1 MNLRRFIPD
10 RFTNLLILAVL
21 IATVLPVQGQSAVA
35 MSWVTNLAIAL
46 LFFLHGSRLSREA
59 IIKGASH
66 WRLHTAIFSTT
77 FIFFPIMG
85 VVLGPVLRPF
95 ITPEL
100 YLGVLYLCILPATV
114 QSAIA
119 FTSIA
124 RGNVA
129 AAVCSASASSII
141 GIFLTPLLVAFLL
154 AEYSSQIP
162 EFNLAAIGKIV
173 MQIFVPFVV
182 GHLLRP
188 WLGGWIIR
196 NASMLRWV
204 DQGTILLVVYA
215 AFSQAVSEG
224 LWQQT
229 PLYALIS
236 VAVISCIMLAIVL
249 AFTHYLGKWVGF
261 SREDQIT
268 LVFGGSKKSLAS
280 GLPMAQVI
288 FAGQA
293 IGAIV
298 LPLIIFH
305 QIQLMVCAVL
315 ANRYA
320 KQSEE
325 VKSRSS

>member
-1 MNLRRFIPD
+1 M
-10 RFTNLLILAVL
+10 
-21 IATVLPVQGQSAVA
+21 
-35 MSWVTNLAIAL
+35 
-46 LFFLHGSRLSREA
+46 
-59 IIKGASH
+59 
-66 WRLHTAIFSTT
+66 
-77 FIFFPIMG
+77 
-85 VVLGPVLRPF
+85 
-95 ITPEL
+95 
-100 YLGVLYLCILPATV
+100 
-114 QSAIA
+114 
-119 FTSIA
+119 
-124 RGNVA
+124 
-129 AAVCSASASSII
+129 
-141 GIFLTPLLVAFLL
+141 L

-236 VAVISCIMLAIVL
+236 VTVISCIMLAIVL

>member
-1 MNLRRFIPD
+1 MTLRRLIPD
-10 RFTNLLILAVL
+10 YFTNLLILAIL
-21 IATVLPVQGQSAVA
+21 IATVLPVQGQSAVT
-35 MSWVTNLAIAL
+35 MSWVTHLAIAL

-59 IIKGASH
+59 IIKGATH
-66 WRLHTAIFSTT
+66 WRLHIAIFSVT

-85 VVLGPVLRPF
+85 LLLGPILRPL

-129 AAVCSASASSII
+129 AAVCSASASSIM

-154 AEYSSQIP
+154 AEYSNQIP
-162 EFNLAAIGKIV
+162 EFSLAAVSKIIL
-173 MQIFVPFVV
+173 QIFVPFVV
-182 GHLLRP
+182 GHLLGP
-188 WLGGWIIR
+188 WFGAWIIK
-196 NASMLRWV
+196 NAGLLKVV

-229 PLYALIS
+229 PISALIS
-236 VAVISCIMLAIVL
+236 VTIISGVMLAVVL
-249 AFTHYLGKWVGF
+249 VFTHYLGQWLGF
-261 SREDQIT
+261 SLEDRIT
-268 LVFGGSKKSLAS
+268 LVFGASKKSLAS

-288 FAGQA
+288 FAGSA

-320 KQSEE
+320 RRTED
-325 VKSRSS
+325 